1 MRSWRMKRPPCN
13 SRAPFKKTGGS
24 ISIGSALSDNLF
36 TRWWTQVTREIDA
49 GGSDVPW
56 RIGARAWARI
66 VARSLNGAISDDF
79 GIFASSIAFAA
90 FLSILPL
97 MSLVAVTY
105 GMAVPDTVV
114 ATNVGTFVAILPQG
128 AQALVQSWL
137 TNSLTRHNGG
147 IIALV
152 VSAAITLFGA
162 RRAGRSLL
170 HGLNVAT
177 GIPQDRGPIAGALV
191 SLVVVAAAAGLMLA
205 ALVAISAL
213 ALIKGLVPT
222 GLPGASSIF
231 QLILWG
237 SLTLG
242 SAAVLT
248 LTYRYAAASAPI
260 PWLWSAPGALLAV
273 LLWIGA
279 TSAFRYY
286 VSQIANYA
294 STYGSLSAVIVLLLW
309 LMMSAYIL
317 LFGAKLNAEAMAAAG
332 LR

>member
-1 MRSWRMKRPPCN
+1 M
-13 SRAPFKKTGGS
+13 
-24 ISIGSALSDNLF
+24 
-36 TRWWTQVTREIDA
+36 TREIDVSGA
-49 GGSDVPW
+49 AAPW
-56 RIGARAWARI
+56 RIGMRVWARI
-66 VARSLNGAISDDF
+66 VARALNGAMIDDY

-97 MSLVAVTY
+97 MSLVALIY

-114 ATNVGTFVAILPQG
+114 AANVGTVVGILPQG
-128 AQALVQSWL
+128 AQALVKTWL
-137 TNSLTRHNGG
+137 TNSLTRHDGG
-147 IIALV
+147 IFALV

-191 SLVVVAAAAGLMLA
+191 SIVIVAAAAGLMLA

-213 ALIKGLVPT
+213 ALIQGLVPT

-231 QLILWG
+231 QIILWG

-248 LTYRYAAASAPI
+248 LTYRYAVASKPI
-260 PWLWSAPGALLAV
+260 PWLWSIPGALSAV

-279 TSAFRYY
+279 TSAFRFY
-286 VSQIANYA
+286 VSRIANYA

-309 LMMSAYIL
+309 LMLSAYIL

-332 LR
+332 LRSS

>member
-1 MRSWRMKRPPCN
+1 MTIRS
-13 SRAPFKKTGGS
+13 TL
-24 ISIGSALSDNLF
+24 IDNPL
-36 TRWWTQVTREIDA
+36 TRWWERVTMEIDVSSA
-49 GGSDVPW
+49 TAPW
-56 RIGARAWARI
+56 RLSGRIWSRIAART
-66 VARSLNGAISDDF
+66 LNGAMLDDY

-97 MSLVAVTY
+97 LSLVALIY
-105 GMAVPDTVV
+105 GMAVPAAVV
-114 ATNVGTFVAILPQG
+114 QANIATFTGILPEG
-128 AQALVQSWL
+128 AQSLVRSWL

-147 IIALV
+147 IAALV
-152 VSAAITLFGA
+152 LSAAITIFGA

-177 GIPQDRGPIAGALV
+177 GIPQNRGPIAGGLV
-191 SLVVVAAAAGLMLA
+191 AIAVAVAGAGLMLA

-213 ALIKGLVPT
+213 ALIQGLVPA
-222 GLPGASSIF
+222 GLPGTSTIF

-248 LTYRYAAASAPI
+248 LTYRYAAASQPT
-260 PWLWSAPGALLAV
+260 PWLWSVPGALTAV

-279 TSAFRYY
+279 TSAFRFY
-286 VSQIANYA
+286 VSRVADYS

-317 LFGAKLNAEAMAAAG
+317 LFGAKLNAEAMIVAG
-332 LR
+332 VRQ